1 MSIRIVIADDH
12 AVFRSG
18 LRALVEKE
26 PEFEVVGEAGS
37 GQEVLKI
44 IEENPFDVLVLDL
57 SMPGMTGSAV
67 ATRVLETHP
76 KSSIVVLTMHDDD
89 RYVRELF
96 KIGVRGYVLKKS
108 TGNELLQAV
117 RAAYRGERYL
127 DPALLDLVIPSF
139 IGKQTSEKHRGRLG
153 LLTDRER
160 EVCGLLAQGLS
171 HAKVASKLNISP
183 RTVESHRANLM
194 TKLDLDNR
202 AELVRFAMD
211 NDLLQNW

>member
-1 MSIRIVIADDH
+1 MRIRIVIADDH

-89 RYVRELF
+89 HYVRELF

-139 IGKQTSEKHRGRLG
+139 IGKQTNEKHRGRLG
-153 LLTDRER
+153 LLTERER

>member
-1 MSIRIVIADDH
+1 MCIRIVIADDH

-18 LRALVEKE
+18 LRALVEKD

-37 GQEVLKI
+37 GEEVLKI
-44 IEENPFDVLVLDL
+44 LEEKEFDVLVLDL

-67 ATRVLETHP
+67 ATRVLKTHP
-76 KSSIVVLTMHDDD
+76 KMSIVVLTMHDDD
-89 RYVRELF
+89 HYVRELF
-96 KIGVRGYVLKKS
+96 KIGVRGYVLKQS

-127 DPALLDLVIPSF
+127 DPLLLDLVISPF
-139 IGKQTSEKHRGRLG
+139 IGKQTNEKHRGRLG
-153 LLTDRER
+153 MLTEREH

-171 HAKVASKLNISP
+171 HEKVAAKLNISP

-202 AELVRFAMD
+202 AELVRFAME
-211 NDLLQNW
+211 NDLLRSW